1 MKTIEAAL
9 AAVDGYLISIAR
21 DTVNGWYEIEVGLP
35 PNWVFDE
42 NDKIGCEVLIDE
54 EEGKLVKITPKKP
67 DVVIDDLIGFLE
79 IIKITN
85 EKITEKEKQFTESL
99 EEKKREL
106 EIFAKGFY
114 DDLDELKE
122 NSFQKLNASFAMNL
136 NKPKKPRKPR
146 TPKPKTPVVA
156 ETPEVVETPAVEK
169 KDELLE
175 LDESQTT
182 SNPTNARTTTVT
194 EETTVIEQPKE

>member
-35 PNWVFDE
+35 PKWVFDE

-54 EEGKLVKITPKKP
+54 EEGKLVKISPKKP
-67 DVVIDDLIGFLE
+67 DIVIDDLIGFVE

-85 EKITEKEKQFTESL
+85 ERIAEKEKQFTDKMEEMKGVL
-99 EEKKREL
+99 ENEAKK
-106 EIFAKGFY
+106 FY
-114 DDLDELKE
+114 TELDELKE
-122 NSFQKLNASFAMNL
+122 NSFQKLNASFAKNL
-136 NKPKKPRKPR
+136 NTPKKPRKPR
-146 TPKPKTPVVA
+146 TPKSKTPVVD
-156 ETPEVVETPAVEK
+156 ETPKVEK